1 MIQRLNERLV
11 DGLRKVGRPV
21 TSPLEKERRS
31 GIVVLE
37 VEGAGSVARR
47 LLKER
52 VVVAPRVNTLR
63 VSPHFYNTKDEI
75 DTLLEKV

>member
-1 MIQRLNERLV
+1 LIQRLNERLV